1 MTERDCLRNGK
12 WKKVNYYP
20 VSIEKLQWASMREAA
35 YLIAPMNIGED
46 YEYFDEV
53 KHLLIIPEKPKAI
66 EELSQELNEKIDK
79 LITKTKNNFY
89 ASKTFAESRY
99 EKKIDKIFDDFEYAK
114 EHGQFPLKF
123 TLDYSK
129 FTTTGSDITYNLEIK
144 SGGEEVGYYT
154 TGNGYLR
161 YYMNKKPNFI
171 NRFCMNKLLNFRWID
186 VK

>member
-1 MTERDCLRNGK
+1 MKKYRNHKLDISKIKTLTDVKNVFECMCLSSN
-12 WKKVNYYP
+12 
-20 VSIEKLQWASMREAA
+20 ASEDNEQ
-35 YLIAPMNIGED
+35 YELIK
-46 YEYFDEV
+46 EYFTVPYET
-53 KHLLIIPEKPKAI
+53 PELKLELPRKSL

-99 EKKIDKIFDDFEYAK
+99 EKKFDKIFDDFEYAK

-129 FTTTGSDITYNLEIK
+129 LTVTGSNITSNFVIK

-161 YYMNKKPNFI
+161 YYMNQKPNFVV
-171 NRFCMNKLLNFRWID
+171 RFCMDKLLNFRWVD
-186 VK
+186 K

>member
-1 MTERDCLRNGK
+1 MTEPIGYKLN
-12 WKKVNYYP
+12 P
-20 VSIEKLQWASMREAA
+20 EKLKK
-35 YLIAPMNIGED
+35 APQGILPYVVGTFYYTED
-46 YEYFDEV
+46 YEYFDV
-53 KHLLIIPEKPKAI
+53 IKPYLDIPEKPKTL
-66 EELSQELNEKIDK
+66 EEISQEFDEKIDE

-99 EKKIDKIFDDFEYAK
+99 EKKFDKIFDDFEYAK

-161 YYMNKKPNFI
+161 FLMDKKPNFI
-171 NRFCMNKLLNFRWID
+171 VRFCMNKLLDFRWID
-186 VK
+186 T

>member
-1 MTERDCLRNGK
+1 MTERDCLRNGE

-20 VSIEKLQWASMREAA
+20 VSIEKLQRASMREAA
-35 YLIAPMNIGED
+35 YLIAPVNIGED
-46 YEYFDEV
+46 YEYFDKV
-53 KHLLIIPEKPKAI
+53 KHLLDIPDKPKSI

-99 EKKIDKIFDDFEYAK
+99 EKKFDKIFDNFEYAK
-114 EHGQFPLKF
+114 EHGQFPFKF

-129 FTTTGSDITYNLEIK
+129 LTATGSNITSNFVIK

-161 YYMNKKPNFI
+161 FLMDKKPNFI
-171 NRFCMNKLLNFRWID
+171 VRFCMNKLLDFRWID
-186 VK
+186 T

>member
-1 MTERDCLRNGK
+1 MTERDCLRNGE

-20 VSIEKLQWASMREAA
+20 VSIEKLQRASMREAA
-35 YLIAPMNIGED
+35 YLIAPVNIGED
-46 YEYFDEV
+46 YEYFDKV
-53 KHLLIIPEKPKAI
+53 KHLLDIPEKPKSI

-99 EKKIDKIFDDFEYAK
+99 EKKFDKIFDNFEYAK
-114 EHGQFPLKF
+114 ENGQFPLKL

-129 FTTTGSDITYNLEIK
+129 LIATGSNITSNFEIK

-161 YYMNKKPNFI
+161 FLMDKKPNFI
-171 NRFCMNKLLNFRWID
+171 VRFCMNKLLNFRWVD
-186 VK
+186 K